1 MSNLWGSNDEDADPL
16 TVRLYHHDAY
26 RRECA
31 AVVTGARDADGHP
44 AIALAETVFYAAAG
58 GQLSDRGVIAGFDVI
73 DVRDEDGEI
82 WHVLGGP
89 APGTADAPAP
99 RPGDRV
105 RGVIDWDRRF
115 DHMQQHTGQHIL
127 SQAFV
132 QVLGA
137 QTLSVHMEQT
147 CTVDLSL
154 SALDAAGAE
163 RVERLANTVVLENR
177 PVVIREVDA
186 GSSAALGLRRPPKQM
201 GAIRVVEV
209 SEFDRSACGGTHVR
223 AAGEVGPILIRGWE
237 RYKGG
242 VRVEFLCGWRALRD
256 YRWNRSLLRDLT
268 GRLTTG
274 EGELVAAVTRL
285 QERSRDLEREL
296 DAARRALLDVEAG
309 RLIADAKAA
318 RSGTG
323 PVPAGAGAERAAPL
337 VIAAVFE
344 GRPLEELRALGRAVA
359 ARPGCVAIFAT
370 EPERRLVVARSAD
383 VPLDAGAVVRDALAP
398 FGGRGG
404 GRSEAGEG
412 AAAGAPSSSAI
423 VEAVRA
429 LVARRPV

>member
-1 MSNLWGSNDEDADPL
+1 MTA
-16 TVRLYHHDAY
+16 RLYHDDAY

-31 AVVTGARDADGHP
+31 TVVTGERDVDGRP
-44 AIALAETVFYAAAG
+44 AIALADTVFYAAAG
-58 GQLSDRGVIAGFDVI
+58 GQLPDRGVIAGFDVI
-73 DVRDEDGEI
+73 DVREEGGEI
-82 WHVLGGP
+82 WHVLEGP
-89 APGTADAPAP
+89 AP
-99 RPGDRV
+99 RIGDRV
-105 RGVIDWDRRF
+105 SGVIDWDRRF

-127 SQAFV
+127 SQAFA
-132 QVLGA
+132 QILDA

-154 SALDAAGAE
+154 SALDAAGAD
-163 RVERLANTVVLENR
+163 RVERLANTVVMENR

-186 GSSAALGLRRPPKQM
+186 GEAAALGLRRPPRQA
-201 GAIRVVEV
+201 GLIRVVEV

-223 AAGEVGPILIRGWE
+223 AAGEVGPIVIRGWE

-256 YRWNRSLLRDLT
+256 YRWSRSLLRDVT
-268 GRLTTG
+268 GRLTIG

-285 QERSRDLEREL
+285 QKSARDLERDL
-296 DAARRALLDVEAG
+296 DAARRALLGAEAG
-309 RLIADAKAA
+309 RLIADAEAT
-318 RSGTG
+318 RSAPG
-323 PVPAGAGAERAAPL
+323 PVPAGPGPSGPAPL

-344 GRPLEELRALGRAVA
+344 GRPIEELRALGRAVT

-383 VPLDAGAVVRDALAP
+383 VALDAGAVVRDALAP

-429 LVARRPV
+429 LVARGSA

>member
-1 MSNLWGSNDEDADPL
+1 MTA
-16 TVRLYHHDAY
+16 RLYHFDAY

-31 AVVTGARDADGHP
+31 TVVTGERDAGGRR
-44 AIALAETVFYAAAG
+44 AVALAETVFYAAGG
-58 GQLSDRGVIAGFDVI
+58 GQLSDRGVIAGVDVV

-89 APGTADAPAP
+89 APGAADAPAP
-99 RPGDRV
+99 RSGDRV
-105 RGVIDWDRRF
+105 SVFIDWNRRF
-115 DHMQQHTGQHIL
+115 DHMQQHTGQHVL

-132 QVLGA
+132 QVLDA

-154 SALDAAGAE
+154 PALDAVGAE

-177 PVVIREVDA
+177 PVTVREVDA
-186 GSSAALGLRRPPKQM
+186 GEATALGLRRPPKQT
-201 GAIRVVEV
+201 GVIRVVEV
-209 SEFDRSACGGTHVR
+209 TGFDWSACGGTHVR
-223 AAGEVGPILIRGWE
+223 ATGEVGSIVIRGWE

-256 YRWNRSLLRDLT
+256 YRWSRSLLRDVT

-274 EGELVAAVTRL
+274 EDELVAAVIRL
-285 QERSRDLEREL
+285 QKSARDLERDL

-309 RLIADAKAA
+309 RLIADAEATRA
-318 RSGTG
+318 G
-323 PVPAGAGAERAAPL
+323 PEGQAPL
-337 VIAAVFE
+337 IIAAVFE
-344 GRPLEELRALGRAVA
+344 GRPIEDLRALARAVT
-359 ARPGCVAIFAT
+359 ARGRCVAILAT
-370 EPERRLVVARSAD
+370 EPDRRLVIARSAD
-383 VPLDAGAVVRDALAP
+383 VALDAGAVVRTALAP

-423 VEAVRA
+423 VEAVQA
-429 LVARRPV
+429 LVAQRSA